1 VSPLWHDFT
10 TMRAQAHPVIQQPD
24 NACRTDADCS
34 KRQKTPSSAL
44 RTPFKTLVLGSG
56 LIHEK
61 GCPLL
66 FYPNRFG

>member
-1 VSPLWHDFT
+1 MSHLRGREA
-10 TMRAQAHPVIQQPD
+10 MQ
-24 NACRTDADCS
+24 
-34 KRQKTPSSAL
+34 KREKGLFSVYRRVGPGLSREQRL